1 MIPTPMTSLDFEGDY
16 GRHYATS
23 IRRSI
28 PAYDAL
34 FEIGAATLAAFAAE
48 ASSALVVGP
57 GLGEELPG
65 MLAAL
70 PQARFT
76 LLEPSA
82 QMGQGCAAVIAREGA
97 GGRCN
102 LLQSTL
108 QDAGPLAD
116 TPFAVVICHH
126 VLHLMPPAQQR
137 PLLRQLCAQVAPGGQ
152 LLLSSFSE
160 PAEALQL
167 ETNLVIARC
176 RLRQLGM
183 DEDTL
188 RLFMAGRNTVVF
200 SLAEALLAEELVQA
214 GLEPPQLL
222 VQALSNRLWL
232 SRRP

>member
-1 MIPTPMTSLDFEGDY
+1 MTSLDFEGDY
-16 GRHYATS
+16 GRRYAAS

-34 FEIGAATLAAFAAE
+34 FEISAAALAASTPNAAT
-48 ASSALVVGP
+48 ALVVGP

-65 MLAAL
+65 MFAAL
-70 PQARFT
+70 PRARFT

-82 QMGQGCAAVIAREGA
+82 QMGRGCAAVIEREGA
-97 GGRCN
+97 SGRCT

-108 QDAGPLAD
+108 EDAGPLAD
-116 TPFAVVICHH
+116 APFAVVICHH
-126 VLHLMPPAQQR
+126 VLHLMPADQQR
-137 PLLRQLCAQVAPGGQ
+137 PLLRQLCAQVAPGGW

-160 PAEALQL
+160 PEEPAEL
-167 ETNLVIARC
+167 ERNLAIAQS

-200 SLAEALLAEELVQA
+200 SLAASLLSEELAAA
-214 GLEPPQLL
+214 GLEPPHQL